1 MATKKQLEDKKEFA
15 RLLFMQGET
24 QKEIAAKVGVSAQTV
39 TRWVNEGGWQEQR
52 AAQNI
57 TRPELVNKLLRTI
70 DKMLDE
76 VNKSEDAMAAAGLAD
91 KLAKFSSTI
100 EKLDKHTS
108 VVDVMEVFME
118 FSKWMQFQSQFDDAI
133 TPELLQTF
141 NKYHN
146 LYVTH
151 LMQDKLST
159 Y

>member
-15 RLLFMQGET
+15 RLLFMQGEQ
-24 QKEIAAKVGVSAQTV
+24 QKEIATKVGVSAQTV

-76 VNKSEDAMAAAGLAD
+76 VNKSDDAMAAAGLAD

>member
-1 MATKKQLEDKKEFA
+1 MVTKKQLEDKKEFA

>member
-1 MATKKQLEDKKEFA
+1 MATKKQLEDKKDYA
-15 RLLFMQGET
+15 RLLFMQGEQ
-24 QKEIAAKVGVSAQTV
+24 QKEIAQKVGVSAQTV

-70 DKMLDE
+70 DKMLDD
-76 VNKSEDAMAAAGLAD
+76 VNQSDDPAAAAGLAD
-91 KLAKFSSTI
+91 KLAKFSATI

-151 LMQDKLST
+151 LMQDKLKS

>member
-15 RLLFMQGET
+15 RLLFMQGEI